1 MVAGGMA
8 RAAMKKAFG
17 AGGGRLRCFAS
28 ATHAAA
34 KTDATSPVND
44 AIAPKMPAFDYSPP
58 KYTGPSAAEI
68 LRKRKEYLS
77 PAMPTFYEQPV
88 RTNFD
93 DRIINRWFLRFFQIF
108 RFSSGF

>member
-93 DRIINRWFLRFFQIF
+93 DRIINR
-108 RFSSGF
+108 